1 MSWQFG
7 SPASLVTGIPMNADA
22 TLPPITAADPVCPAA
37 APDARRGRL
46 RGRRRGILLLAAASF
61 AIDTALLALFWLAG
75 SLPAAAVAAYGAASV
90 AICSLLFGLAAAG
103 FGDRGRDPYLTL
115 PSLALSSALIVAT
128 AVALPQVGLLL
139 LMLLFIVLAFGALRL
154 SWRSAAAVVAL
165 LAAAVIAVVVVVGPG
180 LDLPLAT
187 TAERVLSGLWI
198 ALVMVRCTVLGLYG
212 ARIRHRLNQRNRSLQ
227 TTNAAVQ
234 RLATC
239 DDLTGLPNRRSILQS
254 VQRAMPGRGEP
265 GAGLAVALFDLDHF
279 KAINDTHGHPV
290 GDEVLR
296 QFGAVVEREMRG
308 DDRLGRFGGEEFLL
322 LLRGVRSGADA
333 VQVAERMRAAVA
345 DHTWQALAPG
355 LAVTA
360 SVGVALARPGDTPEA
375 LIARADL
382 ALYEAKREGR
392 DRTRLGD

>member
-1 MSWQFG
+1 
-7 SPASLVTGIPMNADA
+7 MNADA
-22 TLPPITAADPVCPAA
+22 TLPPLQAEDLEPQAVAT
-37 APDARRGRL
+37 DARRSRL
-46 RGRRRGILLLAAASF
+46 RGRRRGILLLAATSF

-75 SLPAAAVAAYGAASV
+75 SIPAVAVLAYGLAGAV
-90 AICSLLFGLAAAG
+90 VCTLLFALAATG
-103 FGDRGRDPYLTL
+103 FSDRSRDPYLTAL
-115 PSLALSSALIVAT
+115 SLALSSAVIVVA
-128 AVALPQVGLLL
+128 AAALPQVGLLL

-154 SWRSAAAVVAL
+154 SWRDATAAVAL
-165 LAAAVIAVVVVVGPG
+165 LAVAVITVVMVSGPTLG
-180 LDLPLAT
+180 LPLDSAP
-187 TAERVLSGLWI
+187 ERLVSGVWI
-198 ALVMVRCTVLGLYG
+198 ALVMARCTMLGWYG
-212 ARIRHRLNQRNRSLQ
+212 ARIRQRLNQRNRSLQ

-239 DDLTGLPNRRSILQS
+239 DELTGLPNRRSILQC
-254 VQRAMPGRGEP
+254 VRQAMQRCDRPDA
-265 GAGLAVALFDLDHF
+265 ALAVALFDLDHF
-279 KAINDTHGHPV
+279 KAINDTHGHAL

-296 QFGAVVEREMRG
+296 QFGAVVLCEMRG
-308 DDRLGRFGGEEFLL
+308 DDRLGRYGGEEFLL

-345 DHTWQALAPG
+345 RHTWSALGPG

-360 SVGVALARPGDTPEA
+360 SVGVALVRPGDTPEA